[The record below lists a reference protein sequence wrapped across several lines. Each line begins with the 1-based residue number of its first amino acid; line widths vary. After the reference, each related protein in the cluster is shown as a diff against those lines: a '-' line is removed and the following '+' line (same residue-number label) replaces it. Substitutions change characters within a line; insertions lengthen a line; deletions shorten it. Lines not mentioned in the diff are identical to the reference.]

1 MCRTLI
7 LEFSQI
13 NAPVTKPCQPS
24 AHLQVTGAA
33 WDAEKKAAEG
43 CRTPNQEGRTTRMV
57 APLERG
63 GPPTPSGNSRGQ
75 PISNSP
81 TTRLC
86 SPEPPAPQVSLGKQF
101 YSRHLIDQMNLPA
114 RSSFHL
120 QFISLLYG
128 LMTVLTA
135 GPLHG
140 RAADTP
146 TFQLTHAAPAPDWAI
161 WQRRA
166 LEEMFPAAMEFIQR
180 YTLADGTIVWRD
192 SWPGMDGSDDGY
204 ESFYNFP
211 LYYALGGPAEL
222 HPLSVKLWEGVTRQ
236 FTRYGQVHNEFDG
249 YYDWMHHGESYVN
262 FYFFG
267 LADPHHAA
275 MRARAFKFAGLYL
288 NEDSTATNFDF
299 KHQIIRSP
307 LNGSRGPRFD
317 TTVEDWSTHRD
328 DLAPYPL
335 PYEDIPGVTSGRDW
349 LDDVKVQS
357 IIGTMN
363 QRMMRG
369 DVPLNLAATSL
380 ILHAQMH
387 ENRAKYRRWVLNYVN
402 AWRERVRRNGGILP
416 DNVGLSGKIG
426 ENMRGNWWGGYYG
439 WKWPHGLFNQ
449 IEGTLIGGANA
460 LTLTGD
466 RSFLELPRSVI
477 EMVRR
482 EGRMESGR
490 FVVPHRH
497 DERGWYNYQPI
508 QASYLIHLWYLSQDP
523 KDYARIEAMAATENW
538 TKLNYHKAKGDFG
551 HEGPW
556 LRFLEG
562 KYPDYPVDI
571 LKAGLQETARRMQ
584 MVRADRTT
592 VDEQD
597 VHHWQQR
604 NPVVLEGLVQT
615 MMGGPN
621 HIYHGGLLHVR
632 LRYFDPLSQRAGMPP
647 DVAALVEKISPNS
660 VVLTLANLSKTEMR
674 DVVVQA
680 GAFGEHKFTRV
691 QLSGKSQRVSGKHL
705 RFRLNQGTVT
715 TVELGMKR
723 YAQAPSYDF
732 PW

>member
-1 MCRTLI
+1 MNIPERI
-7 LEFSQI
+7 RR
-13 NAPVTKPCQPS
+13 PS
-24 AHLQVTGAA
+24 L
-33 WDAEKKAAEG
+33 
-43 CRTPNQEGRTTRMV
+43 
-57 APLERG
+57 
-63 GPPTPSGNSRGQ
+63 PSGFVSALLLIFAGVLALARGATL
-75 PISNSP
+75 P
-81 TTRLC
+81 TFEL
-86 SPEPPAPQVSLGKQF
+86 
-101 YSRHLIDQMNLPA
+101 
-114 RSSFHL
+114 
-120 QFISLLYG
+120 
-128 LMTVLTA
+128 
-135 GPLHG
+135 
-140 RAADTP
+140 ADT
-146 TFQLTHAAPAPDWAI
+146 APAPDWAL

-166 LEEMFPAAMEFIQR
+166 LAEMYPAAMEFVQR
-180 YTLADGTIVWRD
+180 YTKADGTILWRD
-192 SWPGMDGSDDGY
+192 VWPGMDGSDDGY

-211 LYYALGGPAEL
+211 LYYALGGRADL
-222 HPLSVKLWEGVTRQ
+222 LPLSVKLWEGVTRQ

-267 LADPHHAA
+267 LSDPYHPA
-275 MRARAFKFAGLYL
+275 MRARALKFAGLYL
-288 NEDSTATNFDF
+288 NEDPTARNYDF
-299 KHQIIRSP
+299 QHRIIRSP
-307 LNGSRGPRFD
+307 LNGSRGPRFE

-335 PYEDIPGVTSGRDW
+335 PYEDIPGVTSGRAW

-363 QRMMRG
+363 QRMMPG
-369 DVPLNLAATSL
+369 DVPLNLSATSL
-380 ILHAQMH
+380 ILNAHMH
-387 ENRAKYRRWVLNYVN
+387 EARGKYRRWIVNYLN

-426 ENMRGNWWGGYYG
+426 ENMGGKWWGGYYG

-466 RSFLELPRSVI
+466 RSFLELPRGVI

-482 EGRMESGR
+482 EGRREAGQ
-490 FVVPHRH
+490 FIVPHRH

-508 QASYLIHLWYLSQDP
+508 QPSYLIHLWYLSQEP
-523 KDYARIEAMAATENW
+523 QDYARIEAMSATEGW
-538 TKLNYHKAKGDFG
+538 TKLEYRKAKGDFG

-571 LKAGLQETARRMQ
+571 LKAGLQETARRMEN
-584 MVRADRTT
+584 VRADRTT
-592 VDEQD
+592 VDQQD

-615 MMGGPN
+615 MLGGPN

-632 LRYFDPLSQRAGMPP
+632 LRYFDPQARRAGVPP
-647 DVAALVEKISPNS
+647 DVGALVEKISPES
-660 VVLTLANLSKTEMR
+660 VVLTLANLSKTEAR

-680 GAFGEHKFTRV
+680 GAFGEHQFTHV
-691 QLSGKSQRVSGKHL
+691 QHPGNSRRVSGKHL
-705 RFRLNQGTVT
+705 RFRLSPGTVS
-715 TVELGMKR
+715 TVKLGMKR
-723 YAQAPSYDF
+723 YAHAPSYEF

>member
-1 MCRTLI
+1 MRLVENPR
-7 LEFSQI
+7 LHSL
-13 NAPVTKPCQPS
+13 PS
-24 AHLQVTGAA
+24 ALVLGLLITLAAGLTQGRGA
-33 WDAEKKAAEG
+33 
-43 CRTPNQEGRTTRMV
+43 TV
-57 APLERG
+57 
-63 GPPTPSGNSRGQ
+63 PT
-75 PISNSP
+75 
-81 TTRLC
+81 L
-86 SPEPPAPQVSLGKQF
+86 
-101 YSRHLIDQMNLPA
+101 NLTD
-114 RSSFHL
+114 
-120 QFISLLYG
+120 I
-128 LMTVLTA
+128 
-135 GPLHG
+135 
-140 RAADTP
+140 
-146 TFQLTHAAPAPDWAI
+146 APAPDWAV

-166 LEEMFPAAMEFIQR
+166 LAEMYPAAMEFVRR
-180 YTLADGTIVWRD
+180 YTLPDGTIIWRD
-192 SWPGMDGSDDGY
+192 VWPGMDGSDDGY

-211 LYYALGGPAEL
+211 LYYALGGHADL

-267 LADPHHAA
+267 LSDPHHPA
-275 MRARAFKFAGLYL
+275 MRARAQKFAGLYL
-288 NEDSTATNFDF
+288 NEDPTAKNYDF
-299 KHQIIRSP
+299 KHRVIRSP
-307 LNGSRGPRFD
+307 LNGSRGPRFE

-335 PYEDIPGVTSGRDW
+335 PYDDIPGVTSGRDW

-357 IIGTMN
+357 IISAMN
-363 QRMMRG
+363 RRMMRG
-369 DVPLNLAATSL
+369 DVPLNLSATSL
-380 ILHAQMH
+380 ILNAHMH
-387 ENRAKYRRWVLNYVN
+387 EARAKYRRWIIDYVN

-426 ENMRGNWWGGYYG
+426 ENMDGKWWGGYYG

-466 RSFLELPRSVI
+466 RSFLELPRGVI

-482 EGRMESGR
+482 EGRVEAGR
-490 FVVPHRH
+490 LLVPHRH

-508 QASYLIHLWYLSQDP
+508 QPSYLIHLWYLSQEP
-523 KDYARIEAMAATENW
+523 QDYARIEAMAATEGW
-538 TKLNYHKAKGDFG
+538 TKLDYHKAKGDFG

-562 KYPDYPVDI
+562 KYPTYPVDI
-571 LKAGLQETARRMQ
+571 LKASLQETARRMENI
-584 MVRADRTT
+584 RADRTT
-592 VDEQD
+592 VDQQD

-615 MMGGPN
+615 MLGGPN

-632 LRYFDPLSQRAGMPP
+632 LRYFDPQARRAGVPP
-647 DVAALVEKISPNS
+647 DVGALVEKISPDS
-660 VVLTLANLSKTEMR
+660 VVLTLANLSKTEAR

-680 GAFGEHKFTRV
+680 GAFGEHAFTRV
-691 QLSGKSQRVSGKHL
+691 QHRGESRRISGKCVRC
-705 RFRLNQGTVT
+705 RLSPGTVST
-715 TVELGMKR
+715 IELGMKR
-723 YAQAPSYDF
+723 YANPPSYEF

>member
-1 MCRTLI
+1 VQ
-7 LEFSQI
+7 SPDQI
-13 NAPVTKPCQPS
+13 GCPS
-24 AHLQVTGAA
+24 RPSLFVCAAALLLLHVLGNPLVRGA
-33 WDAEKKAAEG
+33 
-43 CRTPNQEGRTTRMV
+43 T
-57 APLERG
+57 
-63 GPPTPSGNSRGQ
+63 PPT
-75 PISNSP
+75 
-81 TTRLC
+81 L
-86 SPEPPAPQVSLGKQF
+86 
-101 YSRHLIDQMNLPA
+101 D
-114 RSSFHL
+114 
-120 QFISLLYG
+120 
-128 LMTVLTA
+128 LT
-135 GPLHG
+135 
-140 RAADTP
+140 DT
-146 TFQLTHAAPAPDWAI
+146 APAPEWAI

-166 LEEMFPAAMEFIQR
+166 LAEMYPAVTEFVQR
-180 YTLADGTIVWRD
+180 YARPDGTIVWRD
-192 SWPGMDGSDDGY
+192 KWPGMDGSDDGY

-211 LYYALGGPAEL
+211 LYHALGGPSEL
-222 HPLSVKLWEGVTRQ
+222 YPLSVKLWEGVTRQ

-267 LADPHHAA
+267 LSDPHHPA

-288 NEDSTATNFDF
+288 NEDPTASNFDF
-299 KHQIIRSP
+299 RHRIIRSP

-335 PYEDIPGVTSGRDW
+335 PYEDIPGITSGRDW
-349 LDDVKVQS
+349 LDDEKVQS
-357 IIGTMN
+357 IITTMN
-363 QRMMRG
+363 RRMMRG
-369 DVPLNLAATSL
+369 DVPLNLSATSL
-380 ILHAQMH
+380 VLNAHMH
-387 ENRAKYRRWVLNYVN
+387 QARAKYRRWIIHYVN
-402 AWRERVRRNGGILP
+402 AWRARVRRNGGILP

-426 ENMRGNWWGGYYG
+426 ENMDGKWWGGYYG

-449 IEGTLIGGANA
+449 VEGTMIGAANA

-466 RSFLELPRSVI
+466 YSFLDLPRGVI

-482 EGRMESGR
+482 EGRIEDGR

-497 DERGWYNYQPI
+497 DERGWYNFQPL

-523 KDYARIEAMAATENW
+523 KDYARIEAMTSTAGW
-538 TKLNYHKAKGDFG
+538 TRLNYRKAKGDFG

-571 LKAGLQETARRMQ
+571 LKAGLQETARRMDQ
-584 MVRADRTT
+584 VRADRTP
-592 VDEQD
+592 VDQQD

-615 MMGGPN
+615 MLGGPN

-632 LRYFDPLSQRAGMPP
+632 LRYFDPQARRAGLPP
-647 DVAALVEKISPNS
+647 DVAALVHKISPEGC
-660 VVLTLANLSKTEMR
+660 VVTLANLSQTEAR
-674 DVVVQA
+674 EVVVQS
-680 GAFGEHKFTRV
+680 GAFGEHQFTRV
-691 QLSGKSQRVSGKHL
+691 EHHGVSQRVFAKHL
-705 RFRLNQGTVT
+705 RFRLSPGAVS

-723 YAQAPSYDF
+723 YANSPTYIP

>member
-1 MCRTLI
+1 MNI
-7 LEFSQI
+7 H
-13 NAPVTKPCQPS
+13 KPTRFPS
-24 AHLQVTGAA
+24 LPCAVVSGLLVMLAVALPQALGAA
-33 WDAEKKAAEG
+33 I
-43 CRTPNQEGRTTRMV
+43 PNFE
-57 APLERG
+57 
-63 GPPTPSGNSRGQ
+63 
-75 PISNSP
+75 
-81 TTRLC
+81 
-86 SPEPPAPQVSLGKQF
+86 
-101 YSRHLIDQMNLPA
+101 
-114 RSSFHL
+114 
-120 QFISLLYG
+120 
-128 LMTVLTA
+128 LT
-135 GPLHG
+135 
-140 RAADTP
+140 DT
-146 TFQLTHAAPAPDWAI
+146 APAPEWAV

-166 LEEMFPAAMEFIQR
+166 LAEMHPATMEFVRR
-180 YTLADGTIVWRD
+180 YTLADGTIIWRD
-192 SWPGMDGSDDGY
+192 VWPGMDGSDDGY

-211 LYYALGGPAEL
+211 LYHALGGPAEL

-236 FTRYGQVHNEFDG
+236 FTRYGQVHHEFDA

-267 LADPHHAA
+267 LSDPHHPA
-275 MRARAFKFAGLYL
+275 MRSRAVKFAGLYL
-288 NEDSTATNFDF
+288 NEDPGAKNYDF
-299 KHQIIRSP
+299 QHRIIRSP

-317 TTVEDWSTHRD
+317 TTVQDWSTHRD

-357 IIGTMN
+357 IIRTMN

-369 DVPLNLAATSL
+369 DVPLNLSATSL
-380 ILHAQMH
+380 ILNAHMH
-387 ENRAKYRRWVLNYVN
+387 EPRAKYRRWIIEYVN
-402 AWRERVRRNGGILP
+402 AWRERAKRNGGILP

-426 ENMRGNWWGGYYG
+426 ENMEGKWWGGYYG

-449 IEGTLIGGANA
+449 IEGTMIGAANA

-466 RSFLELPRSVI
+466 RSFLKLPRDVI
-477 EMVRR
+477 EIVRR
-482 EGRMESGR
+482 EGRMEKGS

-497 DERGWYNYQPI
+497 DERGWYDYHPI
-508 QASYLIHLWYLSQDP
+508 NESYLIHLWYLSQEP
-523 KDYARIEAMAATENW
+523 ADYARIDAMAVTEGW
-538 TKLNYHKAKGDFG
+538 TKLDYRKAKGDFG

-571 LKAGLQETARRMQ
+571 LKAGLKETARRMENI
-584 MVRADRTT
+584 RADRTT
-592 VDEQD
+592 VDQQD

-615 MMGGPN
+615 MLGGPN

-632 LRYFDPLSQRAGMPP
+632 LRYFDPQARRSGVPP
-647 DVAALVEKISPNS
+647 DVGALVEKISPES
-660 VVLTLANLSKTEMR
+660 VVLTLANLSNTEAR

-680 GAFGEHKFTRV
+680 GAFGEHQFTRV
-691 QLSGKSQRVSGKHL
+691 QQRERSRRVSGKHL
-705 RFRLNQGTVT
+705 RFRLSPGAVS

-723 YAQAPSYDF
+723 YAHAPSYEF